1 MQNDRFDAIPI
12 PEELDNVVKAGIREG
27 IREERRLHKNRF
39 MLRFGAIAAAALVI
53 VCAGVL
59 FVSDPAYAA
68 RLPLIGRIFSMVQEK
83 VSYKGDFSDGAKV
96 YVEEA
101 GKDAREGTGN
111 TSRGNT
117 TQASEENGA
126 KNSEGKS
133 SGQYIQTSN
142 GLTVTVSEANCTE
155 QALYLA
161 LCIENEEDFPADFI
175 KTKNMDGYVL
185 DYDILHLTTE
195 SYYDVPGMGKKERG
209 AANGYSA
216 PYYIE
221 GNFVD
226 ARTFTGII
234 RVALEDDL
242 MSSGR
247 AVNRDTAENDADL
260 IWTDRVE
267 ELPDQFT
274 YYLEIS
280 DIYGELMEYEEMQ
293 ARDPE
298 TGEMITVPDVV
309 MKHYEG
315 TWNFA
320 IEVSKNR
327 ADTQTVQVNKTNED
341 GVGIASVEK
350 TAFEIS
356 AKILLPEG
364 AEEYDYVIAILDADG
379 KRMDSQGENA
389 EVFST
394 YGRNTDTV
402 YVYVCDY
409 MQFMDELKGDSQKI
423 AEGALFGT
431 EVHF

>member
-12 PEELDNVVKAGIREG
+12 PGELGNVVKAGIREG
-27 IREERRLHKNRF
+27 IREERRLHKNKF
-39 MLRFGAIAAAALVI
+39 MLHFGAIAAAALVI

-83 VSYKGDFSDGAKV
+83 VSYKGDFSDGANV
-96 YVEEA
+96 YVQEGDSEGA
-101 GKDAREGTGN
+101 GDTAR
-111 TSRGNT
+111 R
-117 TQASEENGA
+117 SEEGGA
-126 KNSEGKS
+126 EPSGKKADS
-133 SGQYIQTSN
+133 RYVQSSN
-142 GLTVTVSEANCTE
+142 GLTVTVSEANCTG

-161 LCIENEEDFPADFI
+161 LCIENEDDFPADFI

-209 AANGYSA
+209 AANGYST

-379 KRMDSQGENA
+379 RRMDSQGENA